1 MLPRA
6 PGGGGAANG
15 PKEFYLGLP
24 WFTRMW
30 FTAIC
35 FTTLSGTLGFISFDK
50 FVYYPEA
57 IFSSRLQLW
66 RLVTCFALAGKLNF
80 GFIMLIVMVVQYR
93 LRVGIRNWERGGV
106 YTSICLFR
114 IQ

>member
-1 MLPRA
+1 MIPRN
-6 PGGGGAANG
+6 PGGGGAANS
-15 PKEFYLGLP
+15 PKDFYLGLP

-35 FTTLSGTLGFISFDK
+35 FTTLSGTLGFASFDK
-50 FVYYPEA
+50 FAYFGEY

-80 GFIMLIVMVVQYR
+80 GFIMVIVMIHGYR
-93 LRVGIRNWERGGV
+93 SVLR
-106 YTSICLFR
+106 TICDWRTRALSR
-114 IQ
+114 RLVP